1 MHLFL
6 HELVH
11 LLISLAIGFLV
22 WRKYKEP
29 LPAFVAAL
37 LGGIYIDADHL
48 FDYYLA
54 FGFNF
59 NLSYFLNSYQFSVSR
74 KIYVPF
80 HAWEWVI
87 LLLVLIV
94 ILERRYY
101 RHRAKVLKYLLSFFL
116 ALTLGIYS
124 HLIIDTVTNDTTLP
138 GYSIIYRVINNF
150 NTDKISNEKLPID

>member
-80 HAWEWVI
+80 HAWEWVV
-87 LLLVLIV
+87 LLLALCM
-94 ILERRYY
+94 ILEKYFRE
-101 RHRAKVLKYLLSFFL
+101 HRLKISKYVLALLLSL
-116 ALTLGIYS
+116 ALGIYS
-124 HLIIDTVTNDTTLP
+124 HLIIDMVSNNITLP

-150 NTDKISNEKLPID
+150 NADKMSNEKLPLD